1 MAAIERRQNPALELN
16 PVLRRWILKSAQPFG
31 NVLLYELVCKGW
43 SKPLRLLLQDKDW
56 LSIKNYKPVDTGT
69 DLDRLYEINDTL
81 LHEAVRHKR
90 IEVTGKALTL
100 WGKYYKTH
108 FVETP
113 QNPLSKNYFSP
124 QFIPKK

>member
-1 MAAIERRQNPALELN
+1 MAAIERRRKPAQELN

-69 DLDRLYEINDTL
+69 DPDRLYEINDTL
-81 LHEAVRHKR
+81 LHEAVRHKC
-90 IEVTGKALTL
+90 IEVTGKAFTL
-100 WGKYYKTH
+100 WGQLY
-108 FVETP
+108 
-113 QNPLSKNYFSP
+113 
-124 QFIPKK
+124 